1 MYRLYEIWFAYVMFV
16 VNAVSAFARSMEH
29 LPIIF
34 PLGSMLLVLG
44 AVDLFLPRWAALS
57 IYAATGL
64 PMLSYLGTIF
74 YVFFTHYDFTGRH
87 RYH

>member
-1 MYRLYEIWFAYVMFV
+1 MFRLYEIWFAYVMFV
-16 VNAVSAFARSMEH
+16 VDAVSAFARSMEH

-34 PLGSMLLVLG
+34 PIGSMFLVLG

-64 PMLSYLGTIF
+64 PVAFYLATLF
-74 YVFFTHYDFTGRH
+74 YVFFTHYDLTGR
-87 RYH
+87 RRSQ